1 MITVTIFKE
10 DDVIKGFKASGHA
23 GYADAGEDIVCAAVS
38 VLYINTIN
46 SLIRLT
52 GDLADIKGGDDNIN
66 VSVFIKSPSKEAELL
81 LKSFE
86 IGINSVAEEYGDFLK
101 VVYQN

>member
-1 MITVTIFKE
+1 MITVTIFKK
-10 DDVIKGFKASGHA
+10 DDIITGFKASGHA
-23 GYADAGEDIVCAAVS
+23 EYAEPGEDIVCASVS

-52 GDLADIKGGDDNIN
+52 SDMADVVGGEDDSNVVVNIN
-66 VSVFIKSPSKEAELL
+66 NPSKDAELL

-86 IGINSVAEEYGDFLK
+86 LGINNIADEYGDYLK
-101 VVYQN
+101 VIYQN